1 MKDDIRIIVVKNGE
15 TVMDEINPLSL
26 IVSLTKK
33 EDASKKVNQQM
44 AIVGDP
50 RDVFIANMKL
60 HEHVQQIVL
69 KKMKENLEHDPDDPI
84 ARSLLKLMK
93 LMDSMTSREDDDDDD
108 EPDCENCP
116 IKDECEEPDIP
127 VKGKCA

>member
-1 MKDDIRIIVVKNGE
+1 MKDNIRVIVIKNGE
-15 TVMDEINPLSL
+15 TVIDEMNPLSL

-33 EDASKKVNQQM
+33 ESDSKKVNQQM

-60 HEHVQQIVL
+60 HDHVQQTVL
-69 KKMKENLEHDPDDPI
+69 KKMKENLEADPDDPI
-84 ARSLLKLMK
+84 ARSLLKLME
-93 LMDSMTSREDDDDDD
+93 LMDSMTPHHQDEDD
-108 EPDCENCP
+108 EPDCEDCP
-116 IKDECEEPDIP
+116 VRDECDESEYIP

>member
-1 MKDDIRIIVVKNGE
+1 MKDDLRIIVVKNGE
-15 TVMDEINPLSL
+15 TVMDETNPLSL

-33 EDASKKVNQQM
+33 DSDSKKVNQQM

-50 RDVFIANMKL
+50 RDVFIADMKL
-60 HEHVQQIVL
+60 HEHVQQMVL
-69 KKMKENLEHDPDDPI
+69 EKMKENLEHNPEDPV

-93 LMDSMTSREDDDDDD
+93 LIDSMASHKDDD

-116 IKDECEEPDIP
+116 VKDECDESNIP

>member
-15 TVMDEINPLSL
+15 TVMDETNPLSL

-33 EDASKKVNQQM
+33 ETGSKKVNQQM

-60 HEHVQQIVL
+60 HDHVQQIVL
-69 KKMKENLEHDPDDPI
+69 KKMKENLEEDPEDLI

-93 LMDSMTSREDDDDDD
+93 LMDSMTSRENDDG
-108 EPDCENCP
+108 EPDCEDCP
-116 IKDECEEPDIP
+116 AKDECDESEYIP
-127 VKGKCA
+127 KGKCA

>member
-15 TVMDEINPLSL
+15 TVVDEINPLSL

-84 ARSLLKLMK
+84 ARSLLKLME
-93 LMDSMTSREDDDDDD
+93 LMDSMTPHHQEDDDA
-108 EPDCENCP
+108 PDCEDCP
-116 IKDECEEPDIP
+116 VKDECEESDIP

>member
-1 MKDDIRIIVVKNGE
+1 MKDDIRIIVFKNGE

-60 HEHVQQIVL
+60 HDHVQQIVL
-69 KKMKENLEHDPDDPI
+69 KKMKENLEEDPDDPI
-84 ARSLLKLMK
+84 ARSLLKLIK
-93 LMDSMTSREDDDDDD
+93 LMDSMTPHQHDD
-108 EPDCENCP
+108 EPDCEDCP
-116 IKDECEEPDIP
+116 AKDECDESEYIP